1 LGDTGGH
8 MFLNLLLLSLESE
21 IMKENIFSDL
31 INTLT
36 LSIKR
41 VELIFIFLFFAHEFK
56 KVQLFQKTYLVKFE
70 TYVSNIYFG
79 SVIG

>member
-1 LGDTGGH
+1 

-41 VELIFIFLFFAHEFK
+41 VELIFIFWFFAYEFK